1 MPHPYLVPVIPMMSR
16 STQSSGISAGASKD
30 FCSPLMVSVAAI
42 SIPGVCVRG
51 QRTRGEHLKYR
62 AAASQ
67 EARIFS
73 AMLICIADAAHH
85 TIVQR
90 DCISFKRTDMI
101 IVV

>member
-1 MPHPYLVPVIPMMSR
+1 
-16 STQSSGISAGASKD
+16 
-30 FCSPLMVSVAAI
+30 MVSVVAI
-42 SIPGVCVRG
+42 SIPEFYGRG
-51 QRTRGEHLKYR
+51 QRHVARHWKYR

-90 DCISFKRTDMI
+90 ACISFNRTDMI
-101 IVV
+101 VVI

>member
-1 MPHPYLVPVIPMMSR
+1 V
-16 STQSSGISAGASKD
+16 
-30 FCSPLMVSVAAI
+30 F
-42 SIPGVCVRG
+42 CVRER
-51 QRTRGEHLKYR
+51 RTRGDDQKYR

-85 TIVQR
+85 KIVQR

-101 IVV
+101 VVI